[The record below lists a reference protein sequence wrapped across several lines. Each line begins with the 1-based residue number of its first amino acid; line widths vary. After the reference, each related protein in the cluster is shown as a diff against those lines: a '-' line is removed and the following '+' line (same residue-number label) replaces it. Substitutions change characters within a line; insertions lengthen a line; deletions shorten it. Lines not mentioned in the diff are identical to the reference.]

1 MEKEKTIK
9 EVDSVKELLREA
21 FSKNASEIQKV
32 CYDFLDG
39 LSVIG
44 IAFFKSGGEGGWSDG
59 VALPDKKLLSAEEQ
73 QKVEQALNH
82 YKSALM
88 GFQQNISEPE
98 EDPQPSKQKGGG
110 PKPFIRKTGKSV
122 KSTEN
127 TLNSFQ
133 KNAKEKPSAGGII
146 NPPKMDFAFSIDG
159 AVKAVGDYIRRLDEQ
174 VHDVTDTLGP
184 TAFINSM
191 PVDPFVPNPLQAIGI
206 PPPKFQIP
214 KYSILPFFEAV
225 LEVIRLVVI
234 FGADDSPMFR
244 KIMSITQA
252 VYELS
257 LGNWRQAIFT
267 FIGYFGQN
275 VGRMSSIGKIILQ
288 AWLLIDPTISSQLS
302 KYAYKGVKSMFI
314 SFWLWIVHIVSPD
327 FIWKPIGKFLDGIN
341 NTIEKGEE
349 GIGSLEE
356 SFTKTLQ
363 SMGYEGYTVDLPT
376 LQEIVGQG
384 EDAPPLRFS
393 FDDLQNLQTLITM
406 PFFLCSKEGQTII
419 SALAKTPARLALEL
433 LNIPTL
439 EEDIEEMCGTS
450 SPEKMESLAV
460 SMAKIVS
467 TGLTIRDSSGQAV
480 KPPAGAPAN
489 GSGAGAARAEEKGK
503 EEEAAPE
510 PATESKGEEED
521 EEGEGKEE
529 EEQPKPRPNTKPKTT
544 KPAKQKGKG
553 RMRTAKNQLRKNR
566 RQTKKYRSTSS

>member
-1 MEKEKTIK
+1 MEKDKTIK
-9 EVDSVKELLREA
+9 EVDSTKELLRQA
-21 FSKNASEIQKV
+21 FSKNAGGVQKA

-44 IAFFKSGGEGGWSDG
+44 IAFFKAGGEGGWSDG
-59 VALPDKKLLSAEEQ
+59 VALPDKKLLSEEERQ
-73 QKVEQALNH
+73 RIEQTLNP
-82 YKSALM
+82 YKSTLL
-88 GFQQNISEPE
+88 GIKQNISEPE
-98 EDPQPSKQKGGG
+98 ENPRPLKQKGGA
-110 PKPFIRKTGKSV
+110 KPFIRKTGKSV
-122 KSTEN
+122 KTTDE

-133 KNAKEKPSAGGII
+133 KNPKEKNGAGGIV
-146 NPPKMDFAFSIDG
+146 NPPKMDFTLSIDG
-159 AVKAVGDYIRRLDEQ
+159 AVKAVGDYIRRLDDQ
-174 VHDVTDTLGP
+174 VHEVTDTLGP
-184 TAFINSM
+184 TAFINNM
-191 PVDPFVPNPLQAIGI
+191 PVDPFIPNPLQAIGI

-314 SFWLWIVHIVSPD
+314 SFWLWIVHMLSPD
-327 FIWKPIGKFLDGIN
+327 FVWKPIGKFLDGIN

-349 GIGSLEE
+349 GIVSLED
-356 SFTKTLQ
+356 SFTQTLQ

-467 TGLTIRDSSGQAV
+467 TGLTIRDSGGEAV
-480 KPPAGAPAN
+480 KAATEAEGKKGKGEGKAAGSAENEEAEEEEDPAGVE
-489 GSGAGAARAEEKGK
+489 GEKGK
-503 EEEAAPE
+503 KKKQKEEE
-510 PATESKGEEED
+510 
-521 EEGEGKEE
+521 KEE
-529 EEQPKPRPNTKPKTT
+529 EEEED
-544 KPAKQKGKG
+544 PAGVVKKKASGQTGKG
-553 RMRTAKNQLRKNR
+553 RKHTAKNQLRRNR
-566 RQTKKYRSTSS
+566 RQTKKRRSTSS